1 MVQWKKIFSKKEYKM
16 NWNEFWQSTLSA
28 ATDFALSFGLKL
40 LAALIVLF
48 VGFRLTASICRK
60 VKKSKHFSKLDHS
73 VSSFL
78 LSVIGFTL
86 KLAILLTV
94 CAIMG
99 IPMTS
104 ISAMV
109 AAAGLA
115 VGLAL
120 QGSLSNFAGGV
131 LILIFRPFSVDDFI
145 SADGVSGTVVDITIL
160 YTIIRTAD
168 GLRIVVPNGNLSNAV
183 VTNYSIE
190 PLRRVD
196 IKIGVAYDSDLEK
209 VEKVLL
215 SLTEGNELILGD
227 DKAPVVVPGEYAD
240 SSINLTLRV
249 WVNRQDY
256 WTVFNGL
263 TKAIKPAFDANGIEI
278 PFPQMDVHVKN
289 D

>member
-1 MVQWKKIFSKKEYKM
+1 M
-16 NWNEFWQSTLSA
+16 NWDEIWQNLLNA
-28 ATDFALSFGLKL
+28 ASNFVMNFGLRI
-40 LAALIVLF
+40 LAALLVLF
-48 VGFRLTASICRK
+48 IGFKLSGAICRK
-60 VKKSKHFSKLDHS
+60 IKKSKGFAKLDHS

-78 LSVIGFTL
+78 LSIIGFTL
-86 KLAILLTV
+86 KLLVVLTV
-94 CAIMG
+94 CAILG

-104 ISAMV
+104 FSAIV

-183 VTNYSIE
+183 VTNYSVE
-190 PLRRVD
+190 PFRRVD
-196 IKIGVAYDSDLEK
+196 VKIGVAYDSDLEK

-227 DKAPVVVPGEYAD
+227 EKAPVVVPGEYAD

-249 WVNRQDY
+249 WCNRQDY

-263 TKAIKPAFDANGIEI
+263 TRAIKPAFDANGIEI
-278 PFPQMDVHVKN
+278 PFPQMDVHMKN
-289 D
+289 N

>member
-1 MVQWKKIFSKKEYKM
+1 M
-16 NWNEFWQSTLSA
+16 NWDEIWQNLLNA
-28 ATDFALSFGLKL
+28 ASNFVMNFGLRI
-40 LAALIVLF
+40 LAALLVLF
-48 VGFRLTASICRK
+48 IGFKLSGAICRK
-60 VKKSKHFSKLDHS
+60 IKNSKGFAKLDHS

-78 LSVIGFTL
+78 LSIIGFTL
-86 KLAILLTV
+86 KLLVVLTV
-94 CAIMG
+94 CAILG

-104 ISAMV
+104 FSAIV

-183 VTNYSIE
+183 VTNYSVE
-190 PLRRVD
+190 PFRRVD
-196 IKIGVAYDSDLEK
+196 VKIGVAYDSDLEK

-227 DKAPVVVPGEYAD
+227 EKAPVVVPGEYAD
-240 SSINLTLRV
+240 SAINLTLRV
-249 WVNRQDY
+249 WCNRQDY

-263 TKAIKPAFDANGIEI
+263 TRAIKPAFDANGIEI
-278 PFPQMDVHVKN
+278 PFPQMDVHMKN
-289 D
+289 N

>member
-1 MVQWKKIFSKKEYKM
+1 M
-16 NWNEFWQSTLSA
+16 NWDEIWQNLLSA
-28 ATDFALSFGLKL
+28 ATDFVMNFGLRI
-40 LAALIVLF
+40 LAALLVLLI
-48 VGFRLTASICRK
+48 GFKLSSVICRK
-60 VKKSKHFSKLDHS
+60 IKKSKGFTKLDHS

-78 LSVIGFTL
+78 LSIIGFTL
-86 KLAILLTV
+86 KLLVVLTV
-94 CAIMG
+94 CAILG

-104 ISAMV
+104 FSAIV

-183 VTNYSIE
+183 VTNYSVE

-196 IKIGVAYDSDLEK
+196 VKIGVAYDSDLEK

-215 SLTEGNELILGD
+215 GLTEGNELILGD

-240 SSINLTLRV
+240 SSINLVLRV
-249 WVNRQDY
+249 WCNRQDY

-263 TKAIKPAFDANGIEI
+263 TRAIKPAFDANSIEI
-278 PFPQMDVHVKN
+278 PFPQMTFI
-289 D
+289 

>member
-1 MVQWKKIFSKKEYKM
+1 M

-48 VGFRLTASICRK
+48 IGFRLTASICRK
-60 VKKSKHFSKLDHS
+60 AKKSKYFSKLDHS
-73 VSSFL
+73 VSGFL

-86 KLAILLTV
+86 KLAVLLTV

-183 VTNYSIE
+183 VTNYSVE

-209 VEKVLL
+209 VEKALL
-215 SLTEGNELILGD
+215 SLTEGNELIMGGE
-227 DKAPVVVPGEYAD
+227 KAPVVVPGEYAD

>member
-1 MVQWKKIFSKKEYKM
+1 M
-16 NWNEFWQSTLSA
+16 NWNEIWQNLLNA
-28 ATDFALSFGLKL
+28 ASSFVMNFGLRI
-40 LAALIVLF
+40 LAALLVLII
-48 VGFRLTASICRK
+48 GFRLSGVICRK
-60 VKKSKHFSKLDHS
+60 IKKSKNFTKLDHS

-78 LSVIGFTL
+78 LSIIGFTL
-86 KLAILLTV
+86 KLLIVLTV
-94 CAIMG
+94 CAILG

-104 ISAMV
+104 FSAIV

-145 SADGVSGTVVDITIL
+145 SADGVSGTVIDITIL
-160 YTIIRTAD
+160 YTIIKTPD

-183 VTNYSIE
+183 VTNYSVE

-196 IKIGVAYDSDLEK
+196 VKIGVAYDSDLEK

-215 SLTEGNELILGD
+215 SLTEGNELILGG

-249 WVNRQDY
+249 WCNRQDY

-263 TKAIKPAFDANGIEI
+263 TKAIKPAFDQNAIEI

-289 D
+289 N

>member
-1 MVQWKKIFSKKEYKM
+1 MVIKM
-16 NWNEFWQSTLSA
+16 ENFNWNDIWQGLLSA
-28 ATDFALSFGLKL
+28 ASSFVMNFGLKI
-40 LAALIVLF
+40 LAAILVLLI
-48 VGFRLTASICRK
+48 GFKITGVICRRI
-60 VKKSKHFSKLDHS
+60 KKSKGFSKLDHS
-73 VSSFL
+73 VSGFL
-78 LSVIGFTL
+78 LSIIGFAL
-86 KLAILLTV
+86 KLLIVLTV
-94 CAIMG
+94 CAILG

-104 ISAMV
+104 FSAIV

-145 SADGVSGTVVDITIL
+145 SADGVSGTVIDITIL
-160 YTIIRTAD
+160 YTIIKTPD

-183 VTNYSIE
+183 VTNYSVE

-209 VEKVLL
+209 VEQTLL

-249 WVNRQDY
+249 WCNSQDY

-263 TKAIKPAFDANGIEI
+263 TRAIKPAFDKNGIEI
-278 PFPQMDVHVKN
+278 PFPQVDVHMKQN
-289 D
+289 

>member
-1 MVQWKKIFSKKEYKM
+1 MEKIFSKKDYKM

-60 VKKSKHFSKLDHS
+60 VKKSKYFSKLDHS

-215 SLTEGNELILGD
+215 SLTEGNEFILGN

>member
-1 MVQWKKIFSKKEYKM
+1 M

-60 VKKSKHFSKLDHS
+60 VKKSKYVSKLDHS
-73 VSSFL
+73 VSGFL

-86 KLAILLTV
+86 KLAVLLTV

-145 SADGVSGTVVDITIL
+145 SADGVSGTVIDITIL

-183 VTNYSIE
+183 VTNYSVE

-215 SLTEGNELILGD
+215 SLTEGNELIMGD

-249 WVNRQDY
+249 WIKRQDY

>member
-1 MVQWKKIFSKKEYKM
+1 MEKIFSKKDYKM

-60 VKKSKHFSKLDHS
+60 VKKSKYFSKLDHS

-215 SLTEGNELILGD
+215 SLTEGNELILGN

>member
-1 MVQWKKIFSKKEYKM
+1 M
-16 NWNEFWQSTLSA
+16 NWEEIWQNLLNA
-28 ATDFALSFGLKL
+28 ASNFVMTFGLRI
-40 LAALIVLF
+40 LAAILVLF
-48 VGFRLTASICRK
+48 IGFKISGVICRK
-60 VKKSKHFSKLDHS
+60 IKKSKGFAKLDHS

-78 LSVIGFTL
+78 LSIIGFTI
-86 KLAILLTV
+86 KILIVLTV
-94 CAIMG
+94 CAILG

-104 ISAMV
+104 FSAIV
-109 AAAGLA
+109 ATAGLA

-160 YTIIRTAD
+160 YTIIKTAD
-168 GLRIVVPNGNLSNAV
+168 GLRVVVPNGNLSNAV
-183 VTNYSIE
+183 VTNYSVE

-196 IKIGVAYDSDLEK
+196 VKIGVAYDSDLEK

-215 SLTEGNELILGD
+215 SLTDGNELILGD

-240 SSINLTLRV
+240 SSINLVLRV
-249 WVNRQDY
+249 WCNRQDY

-263 TKAIKPAFDANGIEI
+263 NRAIKPAFDANSIEI
-278 PFPQMDVHVKN
+278 PFPQMDVHMKN
-289 D
+289 N